1 MRIFCGHGLL
11 KMDLLNL
18 KNSFM
23 ENEEIKKEE
32 VKYISIDDVKRLDV
46 RVGKIVSVE
55 IVEGADKLYKFMV
68 EVGEETP
75 RQILSAIREYFPEG
89 ESLVGRSLLFVV
101 NLEPRKLRGFESQG
115 MLLAVGDERPIFLVP
130 DEEVSPGSKM
140 R

>member
-1 MRIFCGHGLL
+1 MQ
-11 KMDLLNL
+11 
-18 KNSFM
+18 
-23 ENEEIKKEE
+23 NEEIKNNEPVVKAPDEVVVKEE
-32 VKYISIDDVKRLDV
+32 VKYITIDDVKKLDV

-55 IVEGADKLYKFMV
+55 VVEGADKLYKFMV
-68 EVGEETP
+68 DVGEENP

>member
-1 MRIFCGHGLL
+1 M
-11 KMDLLNL
+11 K
-18 KNSFM
+18 
-23 ENEEIKKEE
+23 NEEIKNSANVDDSGVANKNE
-32 VKYISIDDVKRLDV
+32 YITIDDIKKLDV

-55 IVEGADKLYKFMV
+55 VVDGADKLYKFMV
-68 EVGEETP
+68 DVGEESP

-89 ESLVGRSLLFVV
+89 ETLVGRSLLFVV

-130 DEEVSPGSKM
+130 DGDVPPGSRM

>member
-1 MRIFCGHGLL
+1 MQ
-11 KMDLLNL
+11 
-18 KNSFM
+18 
-23 ENEEIKKEE
+23 NEEIKKEE
-32 VKYISIDDVKRLDV
+32 VQAEPLVQEEIKYISIDDVKKLDV

-68 EVGEETP
+68 DVGLKPSADGSAEEKDI

-115 MLLAVGDERPIFLVP
+115 MLLAVGDDRPIFLVP
-130 DEEVSPGSKM
+130 DEEVLPGSKM